1 VVNIRSQWL
10 TADDVG
16 VKARARCQ
24 WMTSRDLAT
33 LHVESTDLVALMK
46 AHAAG
51 VPVVPLLRRLTGVEA
66 VAGNVMGEHQAELPD
81 LVLRDLLLRQLAQP
95 KTFDPNRWMTVIATT
110 TDAQMLSVI
119 LRAQQDAVSPFML
132 DLLVARVRAQ
142 AVGTTPLEVDA
153 LRQHRLM
160 TAVFDSTSLSPTDL
174 RPLAVALRPRLTP
187 FTLGPVE
194 RFIARHGEIRK

>member
-1 VVNIRSQWL
+1 
-10 TADDVG
+10 
-16 VKARARCQ
+16 
-24 WMTSRDLAT
+24 
-33 LHVESTDLVALMK
+33 
-46 AHAAG
+46 
-51 VPVVPLLRRLTGVEA
+51 
-66 VAGNVMGEHQAELPD
+66 
-81 LVLRDLLLRQLAQP
+81 
-95 KTFDPNRWMTVIATT
+95 
-110 TDAQMLSVI
+110 MLSVI

>member
-1 VVNIRSQWL
+1 
-10 TADDVG
+10 
-16 VKARARCQ
+16 
-24 WMTSRDLAT
+24 LAT

-95 KTFDPNRWMTVIATT
+95 KTIDPNRWMTVIATT

-119 LRAQQDAVSPFML
+119 LRAQQDAVSSFML

-160 TAVFDSTSLSPTDL
+160 TAVFNSTSLSPTDL